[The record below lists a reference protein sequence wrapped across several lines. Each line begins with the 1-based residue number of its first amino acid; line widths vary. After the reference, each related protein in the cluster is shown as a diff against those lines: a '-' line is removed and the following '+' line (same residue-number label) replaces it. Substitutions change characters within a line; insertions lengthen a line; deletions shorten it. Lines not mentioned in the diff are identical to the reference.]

1 MEEKWKKVNPVL
13 PLDYPDPD
21 VIRVDDTYYMV
32 STTMH
37 FMPGCVILRSYNLA
51 DWEIYSYV
59 YETLELTDQECLK
72 NGKNAYG
79 QGMWAATLR
88 YEKGMFYLIFVAND
102 TGKTY
107 LFRAPDLKGP
117 WQKNEIEGF
126 YHDCSLL
133 FDEGRAFL
141 AYGNRQIYVMELNE
155 EMTAPKEGG
164 LHKLLVEDPDEVY
177 LGYEGTHW
185 YKINGK
191 YYLFFIHYRK
201 GDNTRRS
208 QACYVSD
215 SLAGPYTGGEVLDTD
230 GGYCNQG
237 VAQGGIVSTTS
248 RKWYAMMFRDS
259 GAVGRLPILVPVHFE
274 NDFPVFGINGKV
286 PSELEVESTCPNHAY
301 EPLFDGF
308 SDLSR
313 ESINTEWNHI
323 PKKSCIRR
331 DSEGLHITTD
341 RVVPEVTHALNTL
354 TRRLQ
359 DPYDTVRIEVDASK
373 LRIGD
378 YAGIVALQ
386 SCYSWIAI
394 CRKEDGYALEVGCR
408 EAETESYI
416 PMEPAQKPAVIKASI
431 PIRKPAITLRM
442 DVDFDHQTDEVQ
454 FYYQDENGEF
464 VALGDKMKLYFK
476 LDHFTGCRAGLFV
489 FSTKE
494 SGGEAGFHSI

>member
-32 STTMH
+32 STTVH

-59 YETLELTDQECLK
+59 YETLELTDKECLK

-155 EMTAPKEGG
+155 EMTAPMEGG
-164 LHKLLVEDPDEVY
+164 LHKLLVLYLDEVY

-237 VAQGGIVSTTS
+237 VAQGGILSTTC
-248 RKWYAMMFRDS
+248 
-259 GAVGRLPILVPVHFE
+259 G
-274 NDFPVFGINGKV
+274 
-286 PSELEVESTCPNHAY
+286 
-301 EPLFDGF
+301 
-308 SDLSR
+308 
-313 ESINTEWNHI
+313 
-323 PKKSCIRR
+323 
-331 DSEGLHITTD
+331 
-341 RVVPEVTHALNTL
+341 
-354 TRRLQ
+354 
-359 DPYDTVRIEVDASK
+359 
-373 LRIGD
+373 
-378 YAGIVALQ
+378 
-386 SCYSWIAI
+386 
-394 CRKEDGYALEVGCR
+394 
-408 EAETESYI
+408 
-416 PMEPAQKPAVIKASI
+416 
-431 PIRKPAITLRM
+431 
-442 DVDFDHQTDEVQ
+442 
-454 FYYQDENGEF
+454 
-464 VALGDKMKLYFK
+464 
-476 LDHFTGCRAGLFV
+476 
-489 FSTKE
+489 
-494 SGGEAGFHSI
+494 

>member
-164 LHKLLVEDPDEVY
+164 LHKLLVEDLDEVY

-208 QACYVSD
+208 QACYVSER
-215 SLAGPYTGGEVLDTD
+215 LVL
-230 GGYCNQG
+230 
-237 VAQGGIVSTTS
+237 S
-248 RKWYAMMFRDS
+248 
-259 GAVGRLPILVPVHFE
+259 
-274 NDFPVFGINGKV
+274 
-286 PSELEVESTCPNHAY
+286 
-301 EPLFDGF
+301 PL
-308 SDLSR
+308 R
-313 ESINTEWNHI
+313 
-323 PKKSCIRR
+323 
-331 DSEGLHITTD
+331 
-341 RVVPEVTHALNTL
+341 
-354 TRRLQ
+354 
-359 DPYDTVRIEVDASK
+359 
-373 LRIGD
+373 
-378 YAGIVALQ
+378 
-386 SCYSWIAI
+386 
-394 CRKEDGYALEVGCR
+394 
-408 EAETESYI
+408 
-416 PMEPAQKPAVIKASI
+416 
-431 PIRKPAITLRM
+431 
-442 DVDFDHQTDEVQ
+442 
-454 FYYQDENGEF
+454 
-464 VALGDKMKLYFK
+464 
-476 LDHFTGCRAGLFV
+476 
-489 FSTKE
+489 
-494 SGGEAGFHSI
+494 